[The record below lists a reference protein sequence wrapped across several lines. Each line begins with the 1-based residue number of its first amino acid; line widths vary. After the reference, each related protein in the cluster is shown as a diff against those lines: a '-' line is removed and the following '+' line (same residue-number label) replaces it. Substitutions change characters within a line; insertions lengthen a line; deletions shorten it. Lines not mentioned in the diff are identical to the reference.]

1 MPACRPMPRNITVFP
16 SKAAHYGLSQTP
28 WLRILAITPFLL
40 ATACGNSKLIQC
52 NQLIEQIN
60 NTEQTLSN
68 ITRSSPPDIDALED
82 ISKATNQAFNT
93 LEEVELSSRELKR
106 YKNRFIE
113 FYQKI
118 SEDSQNIVDSHR
130 DQNMLEAEAAY
141 TNLKTTFQTQEDL
154 VNELNKFCSENYQNT
169 DNSAARPLQDQEF
182 SIVTQLFI

>member
-1 MPACRPMPRNITVFP
+1 MPRNSALCA
-16 SKAAHYGLSQTP
+16 SKAPRYGLFQTS
-28 WLRILAITPFLL
+28 WLRIIAITPLFL
-40 ATACGNSKLIQC
+40 AAACGNSKLIQC
-52 NQLIEQIN
+52 NQLIGQIN

-82 ISKATNQAFNT
+82 ISKATNQAFNS

-118 SEDSQNIVDSHR
+118 SEDSQAIVDSHR

-141 TNLKTTFQTQEDL
+141 TNLKTTFQTQEEL
-154 VNELNKFCSENYQNT
+154 VNELNEFCSENYQNT
-169 DNSAARPLQDQEF
+169 EESATYPLQYPTF
-182 SIVTQLFI
+182 SFLAKFTTF